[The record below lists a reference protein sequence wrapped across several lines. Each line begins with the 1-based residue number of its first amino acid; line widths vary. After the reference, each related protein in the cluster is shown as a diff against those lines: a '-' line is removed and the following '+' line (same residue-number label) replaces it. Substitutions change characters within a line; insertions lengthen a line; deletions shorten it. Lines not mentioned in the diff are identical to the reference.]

1 MENDYMLEDNPV
13 PQGRNQN
20 LIRHA
25 TLRQIQ
31 IFEAVA
37 RNLSF
42 TKAADELFLT
52 QPTVSAQIKSF
63 SKAIDMPLYEQVGR
77 AIHLTDVGVMVARA
91 CREVINQLA
100 NLEICLDDFRD
111 MRRGHL
117 RIAVVTTAKYFAPVA
132 LGEFSM
138 KYPQID
144 LSLKVTN
151 REEIYKRIEE
161 NLDDLYILGQAP
173 PSYLELEIVPFA
185 PNPLVVIAHQ
195 DHPLVGEKNI
205 PLSRL
210 AEEPILMREHGSGI
224 RSAIESLFMENGLK
238 VKERMVLE
246 SNEALKHA
254 VYGRL
259 GVSVVSLHALN
270 LESEDSP
277 LAILD
282 VEGFPIR
289 KQWNIVYPR
298 RKSLSMIAEE
308 FLQFLIEKGNS
319 YFRLNENF
327 NEISRK

>member
-1 MENDYMLEDNPV
+1 MENNDMPENNPLL
-13 PQGRNQN
+13 QSRH

-63 SKAIDMPLYEQVGR
+63 SKAIDMPLYEQIGR
-77 AIHLTDVGVMVARA
+77 TIHLTDVGVMVARA

-100 NLEICLDDFRD
+100 NLEICLDDFKD
-111 MRRGHL
+111 MKRGRL

-132 LGEFSM
+132 MGEFST

-161 NLDDLYILGQAP
+161 NLDDLYILGQVP
-173 PSYLELEIVPFA
+173 PSYLELELVPFA
-185 PNPLVVIAHQ
+185 PNPLVVIAHG

-210 AEEPILMREHGSGI
+210 AEEPILMREPGSGI
-224 RSAIESLFMENGLK
+224 RSAVEALFVENGLK
-238 VKERMVLE
+238 IKERMVLE

-270 LESEDSP
+270 LESDESP
-277 LAILD
+277 LSTLD
-282 VEGFPIR
+282 VEGFPIQ
-289 KQWNIVYPR
+289 KQWNIVYPK

-308 FLQFLIEKGNS
+308 FLQFLIENGNG
-319 YFRLNENF
+319 YLRLNENL
-327 NEISRK
+327 NRRKRG